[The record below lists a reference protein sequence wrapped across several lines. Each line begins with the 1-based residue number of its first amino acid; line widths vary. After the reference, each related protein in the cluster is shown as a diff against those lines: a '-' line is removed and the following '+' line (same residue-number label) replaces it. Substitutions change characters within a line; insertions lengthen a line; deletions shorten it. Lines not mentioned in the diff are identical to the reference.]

1 MAIVKTEAVILK
13 CDNYKETSKIVTF
26 YSRSFGKLRGI
37 AKGVRST
44 KSKWGGALQSLSY
57 LNIILYL
64 KENRTLHLI
73 SGADYVNSL
82 RNIHSD
88 YDKLE
93 TSFRI
98 VELINKTTADRQEN
112 HELFDLLTNTLV
124 YLDNATKNYVNL
136 LFNFEFKLL
145 RLLGFGVDSED
156 LFKETIAIPAQNQ
169 YFYNSRLNPGDVKTI
184 KLLLEGNYNSLMSL
198 NISKL
203 QEKAIDNFF
212 ENYFRTHFDH
222 IGYLK
227 TKKVFE
233 SKEMFI

>member
-1 MAIVKTEAVILK
+1 MAIEKTEAIVLK
-13 CDNYKETSKIVTF
+13 CDNYRETSKIITF
-26 YSRSFGKLRGI
+26 YSRSFGKLKGI

-64 KENRTLHLI
+64 KENRTLHLV
-73 SGADYVNSL
+73 SGAEYINPL

-98 VELINKTTADRQEN
+98 IELINKTTAERQEN
-112 HELFDLLTNTLV
+112 HDLFDLLIDTLV
-124 YLDNATKNYVNL
+124 YLDGATKNYVNL

-145 RLLGFGVDSED
+145 RLLGFGVDFES
-156 LFKETIAIPAQNQ
+156 LLKETIAIPAQNQ
-169 YFYNSRLNPGDVKTI
+169 YFRKSRLNLGDVKTI
-184 KLLLEGNYNSLMSL
+184 KLILEGNFNSLMSL

-203 QEKAIDNFF
+203 QENAIDDFF
-212 ENYFRTHFDH
+212 ENYFKTHFDH
-222 IGYLK
+222 IGNLK
-227 TKKVFE
+227 TKKVFD